1 MDTFIVTHRIKD
13 TRDSAVES
21 LHNQNILW
29 QWNVQQYNS
38 LSSTTSFTDT
48 LSFKHFEISRFLA
61 TAISLQIMPSFHEF
75 GDFEWH
81 M

>member
-13 TRDSAVES
+13 MKDSAVES

-38 LSSTTSFTDT
+38 LSSTTSFIDT

-61 TAISLQIMPSFHEF
+61 TPSLQKMPGLLDF
-75 GDFEWH
+75 GDFECH